1 MSKMN
6 KLQRIHTPYIWVNT
20 RACAACWKCIDN
32 CPRDVIGKVGFLW
45 HKHIVIRNADNC
57 IGCKKCMKS
66 CPSGVFSESMSNV
79 VMKLLKRI

>member
-6 KLQRIHTPYIWVNT
+6 KLQRIHTPYIWVNP

-45 HKHIVIRNADNC
+45 HKHIVIR
-57 IGCKKCMKS
+57 
-66 CPSGVFSESMSNV
+66 MS
-79 VMKLLKRI
+79 

>member
-6 KLQRIHTPYIWVNT
+6 KLQRIHTPYIWVN
-20 RACAACWKCIDN
+20 DN

>member
-6 KLQRIHTPYIWVNT
+6 KLQRIHTPYIWVNP

-57 IGCKKCMKS
+57 IGCKTGFIVLRKYGKAQYDEKT
-66 CPSGVFSESMSNV
+66 GF
-79 VMKLLKRI
+79 